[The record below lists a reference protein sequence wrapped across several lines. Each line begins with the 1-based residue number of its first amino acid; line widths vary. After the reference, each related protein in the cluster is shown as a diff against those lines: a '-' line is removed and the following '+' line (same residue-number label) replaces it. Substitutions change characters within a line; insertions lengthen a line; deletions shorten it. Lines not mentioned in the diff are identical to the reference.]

1 MLDFRTNIVRNAE
14 QSVEKVY
21 KKSQI
26 YRSVKKSIDLGP
38 TSLQQKIREFFF
50 DDNPML
56 IREKEINVKPKKV
69 LNRINEI
76 EQLDKIKGQWNYV
89 KSLKKEET
97 SLKSLKEASS
107 TNI

>member
-76 EQLDKIKGQWNYV
+76 
-89 KSLKKEET
+89 
-97 SLKSLKEASS
+97 
-107 TNI
+107 